1 MIFLPLLAAAVL
13 AQDLPSDPLAPV
25 QYGQVQCYSPDAA
38 TKTCNSIA
46 RYTPNSGGYT
56 NTATIL
62 LSSRPAVTMTTSTQ
76 VQVRDGAVC
85 GTLRDEDIEAAKVK
99 VDGRGLSSG
108 EASLVV
114 SAVADAVNDYV
125 GQEIC
130 TTYVAAGDGL
140 TAKASVQGTPQPE
153 LDQPVIWVSPSD
165 GYKVAP

>member
-1 MIFLPLLAAAVL
+1 MIFIPLLAAAAL
-13 AQDLPSDPLAPV
+13 AQEPLLPV

-38 TKTCNSIA
+38 TRTCNSIA
-46 RYTPNSGGYT
+46 KYTPDGSGFT

-62 LSSRPAVTMTTSTQ
+62 LSSRPAVTMTTSTR

-85 GTLRDEDIEAAKVK
+85 GTLRDEDIQAAKVK
-99 VDGRGLSSG
+99 VEGRELSAE

-140 TAKASVQGTPQPE
+140 TAKASVQGTPRPD

>member
-1 MIFLPLLAAAVL
+1 MIVFPLLAAAIL
-13 AQDLPSDPLAPV
+13 AQEPPSDPLAPA
-25 QYGQVQCYSPDAA
+25 QYGQVQCFSPDPA

-46 RYTPNSGGYT
+46 AYIPSGNGFT

-76 VQVRDGAVC
+76 VQVRGGAVC
-85 GTLRDEDIEAAKVK
+85 GTLREDDIQSAKVK
-99 VDGRGLSSG
+99 VDGRELSPE

-130 TTYVAAGDGL
+130 TTYVAAADGW